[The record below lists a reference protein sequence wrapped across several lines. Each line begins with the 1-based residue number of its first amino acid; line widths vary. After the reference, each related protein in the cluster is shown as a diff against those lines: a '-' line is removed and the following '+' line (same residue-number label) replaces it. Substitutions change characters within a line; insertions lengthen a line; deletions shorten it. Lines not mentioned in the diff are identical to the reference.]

1 MQGWILPMK
10 LFAYVVILLMAG
22 AIAYAAVITVRYWP
36 AISV

>member
-1 MQGWILPMK
+1 MQGWIVPLK

-22 AIAYAAVITVRYWP
+22 AIVYAAVTTVRYWP

>member
-1 MQGWILPMK
+1 MQAWILPLK
-10 LFAYVVILLMAG
+10 LFAYMVILLMAV